1 MTITVRQPSLQD
13 FTSMNLP
20 NKALQTAYY
29 QALNGNIS
37 FGGSNVPIYDV
48 VPDGDNYPYI
58 LLGSQNVIEDVSK
71 DDFGTEIVMDID
83 VVTGFEGSFGGKS
96 MAYDISDDVVNA
108 IRTRTANYLSLSG
121 FTMVTTTLD
130 SSIALQELTET
141 HVLYINKLRF
151 RHKIQ
156 QD

>member
-1 MTITVRQPSLQD
+1 
-13 FTSMNLP
+13 MNLP

-37 FGGSNVPIYDV
+37 YGGSNVPVYDI
-48 VPDGDNYPYI
+48 VPKDADYPFI
-58 LLGSQNVIEDVSK
+58 VFVSQNTIEDVTK
-71 DDFGTEIVMDID
+71 DDFGTEIVFELD

-96 MAYDISDDVVNA
+96 QAYDISNDVVQA

-121 FTMVTTTLD
+121 FTMITTTLD
-130 SSIALQELTET
+130 SSLILQEDYENY
-141 HVLYINKLRF
+141 VLYINKLRF

-156 QD
+156 EN

>member
-1 MTITVRQPSLQD
+1 
-13 FTSMNLP
+13 MNLP

-37 FGGSNVPIYDV
+37 YGGSNVPVNDV
-48 VPDGDNYPYI
+48 VPKDADYPFI
-58 LLGSQNVIEDVSK
+58 VFVSQNVVEQPTK
-71 DDFGTEIVMDID
+71 DDFGTEIVFELD

-96 MAYDISDDVVNA
+96 QAYDISDDVVQA

-130 SSIALQELTET
+130 SSFILQEDYENY
-141 HVLYINKLRF
+141 VLYINKLRF

-156 QD
+156 EN

>member
-1 MTITVRQPSLQD
+1 MTTIARQPSLQD

-37 FGGSNVPIYDV
+37 FGGSNVPVYDI
-48 VPDGDNYPYI
+48 VPKDADYPFI
-58 LLGSQNVIEDVSK
+58 VFVSQNTIEDVTK
-71 DDFGTEIVMDID
+71 DDFGTEIVFELD

-96 MAYDISDDVVNA
+96 QAYDISNDVVEA

-121 FTMVTTTLD
+121 FTMITTTLD
-130 SSIALQELTET
+130 SSLILQEDYENY
-141 HVLYINKLRF
+141 VLYINKLRF

-156 QD
+156 EN